1 MKLRAITLL
10 TVALVLAAACGG
22 PSGSTTS
29 PSASGGPSASA
40 GPAAGAITGN
50 ITLWHAYGTGGSE
63 EQALNQLITKIRT
76 DNPTAKI
83 TVLQVPFDQVFN
95 KFQTEAA
102 AGGGPDLFTAPNDEL
117 GNEVRANL
125 LMALDSKLSGKLSS
139 VAQLGVDGLKVD
151 GKLYGVPM
159 LFKAVALYYNKDKVP
174 TPPKSTDEL
183 MTMLKAGKTLVQN
196 ENAYHMFGWST
207 AFGGSLM
214 DTNGKCVADQ
224 GGWADAFT
232 YNLGLK
238 AAGAKFETDGGRAD
252 TSFRA
257 GQVDMIINGPWVL
270 GDYKKDLGAKLGV
283 SPIPAGPKGKAG
295 PLTGVDGWYIN
306 QSAKNVDGAIALALA
321 LTNADS
327 QKVYADVAGDV
338 PVRTDVTVSDPLV
351 KAFSDASATGFARP
365 QSVEFGNYWTPFGDA
380 VTKIIEGKSTPQAG
394 ISEACAAMN
403 KANKK

>member
-10 TVALVLAAACGG
+10 TIALGLAAAWGG
-22 PSGSTTS
+22 AGGTHN
-29 PSASGGPSASA
+29 PSASGSV
-40 GPAAGAITGN
+40 AAGAITGN
-50 ITLWHAYGTGGSE
+50 STLWHAYGTGGSE
-63 EQALNQLITKIRT
+63 ETALNQLIDKIRT
-76 DNPTAKI
+76 AKPSAKI

-125 LMALDSKLSGKLSS
+125 LMALDSKLSGKLSN

-174 TPPKSTDEL
+174 TPPKTTDEL

-207 AFGGSLM
+207 AFGGNLM
-214 DTNGKCVADQ
+214 DSSGKCVADQ
-224 GGWADAFT
+224 GGWAD
-232 YNLGLK
+232 
-238 AAGAKFETDGGRAD
+238 
-252 TSFRA
+252 
-257 GQVDMIINGPWVL
+257 
-270 GDYKKDLGAKLGV
+270 
-283 SPIPAGPKGKAG
+283 
-295 PLTGVDGWYIN
+295 
-306 QSAKNVDGAIALALA
+306 
-321 LTNADS
+321 
-327 QKVYADVAGDV
+327 ADVAGDV

-365 QSVEFGNYWTPFGDA
+365 QTVEFGNYWTPFGDA

-394 ISEACAAMN
+394 IAEACAAMN

>member
-1 MKLRAITLL
+1 MKLKAIALL
-10 TVALVLAAACGG
+10 SIALMVAAACGG
-22 PSGSTTS
+22 GTTPST
-29 PSASGGPSASA
+29 GGV
-40 GPAAGAITGN
+40 AAGSIKGN
-50 ITLWHAYGTGGSE
+50 ITLWHAYGTGSSE
-63 EQALNQLITKIRT
+63 EAALTQLIDKIKK
-76 DNPTAKI
+76 DNPDAKI
-83 TVLQVPFDQVFN
+83 TVLQIPFDQVFN

-102 AGGGPDLFTAPNDEL
+102 TGGGPDLFTAPNDEL

-125 LMALDSKLSGKLSS
+125 LLALDAKLAGKLGN
-139 VAQLGVDGLKVD
+139 VAQLGIDGLKVD

-174 TPPKSTDEL
+174 TPPKTTDEL

-207 AFGGSLM
+207 AFGGQLM
-214 DTNGKCVADQ
+214 DGSGKCVADTT
-224 GGWADAFT
+224 GWIDAFT
-232 YNLGLK
+232 YNLALK
-238 AAGAKFETDGGRAD
+238 TVGGKFETDGGRAD
-252 TSFRA
+252 TSFRQ

-283 SPIPAGPKGKAG
+283 APIPAGPKGKAG

-321 LTNADS
+321 LTDAAG

-338 PVRTDVTVSDPLV
+338 PVRTDVTVTDPLV
-351 KAFSDASATGFARP
+351 KSFSDASATGFARP
-365 QSVEFGNYWTPFGDA
+365 QTAEFGNYWGPFGDA
-380 VTKIIEGKSTPQAG
+380 VTKIMEGKADAKTG
-394 ISEACAAMN
+394 ITEACAAMN

>member
-10 TVALVLAAACGG
+10 TIALVLAAACGG
-22 PSGSTTS
+22 QGGTTT
-29 PSASGGPSASA
+29 PSATGGA
-40 GPAAGAITGN
+40 AAGAITGN

-63 EQALNQLITKIRT
+63 ETALNQLIDKIRT
-76 DNPTAKI
+76 ANPSAKI

-125 LMALDSKLSGKLSS
+125 LMTLDSKLSGKLSN
-139 VAQLGVDGLKVD
+139 VAQLGIDGLKVD

-174 TPPKSTDEL
+174 TPPKTTDEL

-207 AFGGSLM
+207 AFGGNLM
-214 DTNGKCVADQ
+214 DASGKCVADQ
-224 GGWADAFT
+224 AGWADAFT
-232 YNLGLK
+232 YNLALK
-238 AAGAKFETDGGRAD
+238 QAGAKFETDGGRAD

-257 GQVDMIINGPWVL
+257 GTVDMIINGPWVL

-283 SPIPAGPKGKAG
+283 APIPAGPKGKAG

-306 QSAKNVDGAIALALA
+306 QSAKNVDGAVALALA
-321 LTNADS
+321 LTNADG

-365 QSVEFGNYWTPFGDA
+365 QTVEFGNYWTPFGDA

-394 ISEACAAMN
+394 IAEACAAMN

>member
-10 TVALVLAAACGG
+10 TIALVLAAACGG
-22 PSGSTTS
+22 TGGPTTPNASGS
-29 PSASGGPSASA
+29 A
-40 GPAAGAITGN
+40 AAGAITGN

-63 EQALNQLITKIRT
+63 ETALNQLIDKIRT
-76 DNPTAKI
+76 ANPSAKI

-125 LMALDSKLSGKLSS
+125 LMALDAKLAGKL
-139 VAQLGVDGLKVD
+139 
-151 GKLYGVPM
+151 
-159 LFKAVALYYNKDKVP
+159 
-174 TPPKSTDEL
+174 
-183 MTMLKAGKTLVQN
+183 
-196 ENAYHMFGWST
+196 
-207 AFGGSLM
+207 M
-214 DTNGKCVADQ
+214 DASGKCVADQ

-232 YNLGLK
+232 YNLALK

-257 GQVDMIINGPWVL
+257 GTVDMIINGPWVL
-270 GDYKKDLGAKLGV
+270 GDYKKDHGAKLGV
-283 SPIPAGPKGKAG
+283 AAIPAGPKGKAG

-321 LTNADS
+321 LTNAAS

-351 KAFSDASATGFARP
+351 KSFSDASATGFARP
-365 QSVEFGNYWTPFGDA
+365 QTVEFGNYWTPFGDA

-394 ISEACAAMN
+394 IAEACAAMN

>member
-1 MKLRAITLL
+1 MKLRVITLL
-10 TVALVLAAACGG
+10 TIALVLAAACGG
-22 PSGSTTS
+22 TGGTNN
-29 PSASGGPSASA
+29 PSATGGTS
-40 GPAAGAITGN
+40 AGAITGN

-63 EQALNQLITKIRT
+63 ETALNQLIDKIRT
-76 DNPTAKI
+76 ANPTAKI

-125 LMALDSKLSGKLSS
+125 LMALDGKLAGKLSN

-174 TPPKSTDEL
+174 TPPKTTDEL

-196 ENAYHMFGWST
+196 ENAYPMFGWSI
-207 AFGGSLM
+207 S
-214 DTNGKCVADQ
+214 Q
-224 GGWADAFT
+224 S
-232 YNLGLK
+232 
-238 AAGAKFETDGGRAD
+238 GR
-252 TSFRA
+252 S
-257 GQVDMIINGPWVL
+257 
-270 GDYKKDLGAKLGV
+270 
-283 SPIPAGPKGKAG
+283 
-295 PLTGVDGWYIN
+295 
-306 QSAKNVDGAIALALA
+306 VDGAIALALA
-321 LTNADS
+321 LTNADG

-365 QSVEFGNYWTPFGDA
+365 QTVEFGNYWTPFGA
-380 VTKIIEGKSTPQAG
+380 ATTKIIEGKSTPQAG
-394 ISEACAAMN
+394 IAEACAAMN